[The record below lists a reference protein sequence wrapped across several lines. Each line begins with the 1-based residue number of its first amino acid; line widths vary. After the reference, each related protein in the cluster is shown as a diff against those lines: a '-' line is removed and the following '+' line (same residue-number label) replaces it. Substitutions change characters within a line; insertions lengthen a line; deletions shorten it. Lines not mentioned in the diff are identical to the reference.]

1 MTEPGN
7 GPGRLDTGGRVTD
20 GKATGFAM
28 TYGAAQGRS
37 LRLDRPLSFW
47 GGTDHSGLI
56 VDQHHPQFGVH
67 LAGRVLLMTSG
78 RGSSS
83 SSSVLAEQ
91 IRAGTAPAAIVL
103 AHADAIIAVAA
114 IVAFE
119 LYGLAVPIVL
129 VDEER
134 HALLPNDVQA
144 HVTASPEQAE
154 ISWA

>member
-1 MTEPGN
+1 MIH
-7 GPGRLDTGGRVTD
+7 RVSGFPLTA
-20 GKATGFAM
+20 GTATGLA
-28 TYGAAQGRS
+28 

-47 GGTDHSGLI
+47 GGTNPDGLI

-67 LAGRVLLMTSG
+67 LVGRVLLMTSG

-114 IVAFE
+114 IVAYE
-119 LYGLAVPIVL
+119 LYGVAVPIVL
-129 VDEER
+129 VDEEQHR
-134 HALLPNDVQA
+134 ALPDHTHLTVLATDEL
-144 HVTASPEQAE
+144 AS
-154 ISWA
+154 ISWS

>member
-1 MTEPGN
+1 MSHSVAAFPLTPG
-7 GPGRLDTGGRVTD
+7 T
-20 GKATGFAM
+20 ATG
-28 TYGAAQGRS
+28 AA

-47 GGTDHSGLI
+47 GGTDQDGLI

-67 LAGRVLLMTSG
+67 LVGRVLLMTSG

-91 IRAGTAPAAIVL
+91 IRVGTAPAAIVL

-119 LYGLAVPIVL
+119 LYGVAVPIVL
-129 VDEER
+129 VDEEQHR
-134 HALLPNDVQA
+134 ILPDHAELTVHATDEL
-144 HVTASPEQAE
+144 AS
-154 ISWA
+154 ISWS